1 MNRYLKIILLLLFIS
16 LLFLIRAFSAELFYD
31 PLIEYF
37 KNDYLYTK
45 MPQINIWHL
54 VIDMLYR
61 YLLNSL
67 TTLAIIWLLFNKTDY
82 LKFTG
87 FFLMAAFV
95 VLIVVFALLLRNQ
108 FKIEGFDQNR
118 DPIKHHLSLLN
129 AVSCCTR
136 EHCCEE
142 PAHLLYKALL
152 PSLETIA
159 SCPELVEK

>member
-1 MNRYLKIILLLLFIS
+1 MNRFLKIILLLLLIS

-45 MPQINIWHL
+45 MPLINIWHL
-54 VIDMLYR
+54 IIDMLCR

-67 TTLAIIWLLFNKTDY
+67 TTLAIIWLLFNRKDY

-95 VLIVVFALLLRNQ
+95 ILIVVFALLLRNQ
-108 FKIEGFDQNR
+108 FETG
-118 DPIKHHLSLLN
+118 
-129 AVSCCTR
+129 
-136 EHCCEE
+136 
-142 PAHLLYKALL
+142 YLL
-152 PSLETIA
+152 PFYIRRFIIHPLFLLILLPAFYFQKLSNR
-159 SCPELVEK
+159 

>member
-1 MNRYLKIILLLLFIS
+1 MNRFLKIILLLLLIS

-45 MPQINIWHL
+45 MPLINIWHL
-54 VIDMLYR
+54 VIDMLCR

-67 TTLAIIWLLFNKTDY
+67 TTLAIIWLLFNRKDY

-95 VLIVVFALLLRNQ
+95 ILIVVFALLLRNQ
-108 FKIEGFDQNR
+108 FETG
-118 DPIKHHLSLLN
+118 
-129 AVSCCTR
+129 
-136 EHCCEE
+136 
-142 PAHLLYKALL
+142 YLL
-152 PSLETIA
+152 PFYIRRFIIHPLFLLILLPAFYFQKLSNR
-159 SCPELVEK
+159 

>member
-108 FKIEGFDQNR
+108 FETG
-118 DPIKHHLSLLN
+118 
-129 AVSCCTR
+129 
-136 EHCCEE
+136 
-142 PAHLLYKALL
+142 YLL
-152 PSLETIA
+152 PFYIRRFIIHPLFLLILLPAFYFQKLSNR
-159 SCPELVEK
+159 